1 MLLRFSSWIGK
12 VLFLHLAAHTVEK
25 CALGR
30 PFGKNLIFDELLRN
44 RAGTLGKGA
53 VRNTFEKGTQ
63 DAVDVDAVMRVK
75 AFIFDCDDGLLQ
87 RFWDFIERDEIPVGG
102 GKVRRRSNCRWNRRY
117 R

>member
-1 MLLRFSSWIGK
+1 M
-12 VLFLHLAAHTVEK
+12 
-25 CALGR
+25 
-30 PFGKNLIFDELLRN
+30 RN

-102 GKVRRRSNCRWNRRY
+102 GKSEEAHVIAVGIADIGSGFGRRERDRIRIGSGSDEIPECSADNEHD
-117 R
+117 